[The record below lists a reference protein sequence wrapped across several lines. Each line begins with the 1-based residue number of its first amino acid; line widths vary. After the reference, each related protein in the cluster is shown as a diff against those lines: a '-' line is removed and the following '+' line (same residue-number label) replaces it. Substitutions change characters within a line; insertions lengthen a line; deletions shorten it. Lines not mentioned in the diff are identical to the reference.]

1 MELKKLL
8 RVRNPKKLRTIFI
21 GYLLIFC
28 IVTFLLVALLVA
40 SYAVLSLNG
49 LILPGYFSETQ
60 LSKMKDRISSCETVT
75 PDLIPETCSYA
86 VFTPEGKIPFR

>member
-60 LSKMKDRISSCETVT
+60 LSKMKDRISSCETVP